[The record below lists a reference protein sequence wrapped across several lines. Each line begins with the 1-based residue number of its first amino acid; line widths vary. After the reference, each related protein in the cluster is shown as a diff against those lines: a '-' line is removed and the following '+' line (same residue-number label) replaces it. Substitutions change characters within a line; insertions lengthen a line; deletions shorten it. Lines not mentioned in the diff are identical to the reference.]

1 MADDYGS
8 TVSAGNLGA
17 VTIGGSSTGS
27 LEAGADHDWFR
38 ITLIAGQSYIFN
50 LDRGTLSDPTLV
62 LRDQNGVDIVGNDDI
77 VTNVNLNSQIR
88 FTATVSGTYFLDAF
102 SSDGAAT
109 GTYTIR
115 AAIDP
120 SPPASTDDYGAQ
132 AGSPNVGSVT
142 VGGTTT
148 GNLET
153 VNDRDWFAITL
164 VAGTSYTFRQEG
176 ISLADP
182 FLRLRD
188 GNGVLITGNDDF
200 GGNLNSQITYTAAT
214 TGVYYLEA
222 NTADVGQPTGTGTYR
237 ITAAVNGSPPPA
249 PTDDFGS
256 QAGAGN
262 LGSVAV
268 GSSSTGL
275 INYGGDHDWFAIT
288 LSAGSIYRIRQEAGT
303 LADPR
308 FSLRNSIGVVLTG
321 DDDSGGGQNAQ
332 VDFTATTSGTYY
344 IDANSADGNGTGT
357 YTVRLTLLYG
367 APVIASNAGSAA
379 LEGGT
384 DTITSG
390 ELSTTDADTAASSI
404 IYTLTSLATNGTLTR
419 NGSSIA
425 LNGTFTQ
432 ADINANL
439 IAYTHNGS
447 ETTSG
452 SFGFSVTD
460 GTTTFTGRTFNFAV
474 TPVNDAPTST
484 GLQGD
489 SVTTTEPAGAGS
501 VLPNVKID
509 AGGNATLAD
518 LDNLNFNGGSIRF
531 AITAGLVSAQDRLS
545 IDTSA
550 ATTVTVAGATVSV
563 GGTAIGTFTGGG
575 AGGSDLVVTFNASA
589 TPALVQ
595 TLIRAIDFANTGGD
609 NPTAGARTIT
619 TTLNDGGGTA
629 NGGFDTLAITST
641 VTVIAASD
649 SPTLAGSPANLT
661 FAPGVAGIVNLSAFT
676 FADPDSGAVT
686 VTLSASAPGT
696 FQTTAVGGV
705 AIGGTT
711 LAPTFTGTVAAL
723 NSYFDTP
730 ANVSFQPG
738 QTNGVFVI
746 QTDISDGLSGQG
758 RGVTSTIPFAAQ
770 SLTGFT
776 ALNQNFDTLSS
787 AFAFSLTGSTPLGW
801 TFSETGPNADVQY
814 SAGLFGTGSSSFGD
828 TYSFGASGSVER
840 AFGGL
845 RAANGVSTLGSAFTN
860 NTGST
865 ITSLVVSYTGEQWRL
880 GATGRTDRLDFQYS
894 TNATSLTSGTWTDV
908 DQLDFNGPQSNGTV
922 GALDGNAAANRTA
935 ITGEITGL
943 NIAPG
948 ATVWLRWNDFD
959 AAGADDGLAIDD
971 FSIVARS
978 VIATADTASVLENA
992 TITNGNLF
1000 ANDINLGGGPALA
1013 VASVNGS
1020 GGNVGTQITLA
1031 SGALL
1036 TVNANGTYS
1045 YNPNGRF
1052 DYLVDSATAAATG
1065 AANTRATD
1073 SFSYTLANGGTATV
1087 TLTINGVA
1095 GTGDQLRGDGGNNT
1109 INGTDAA
1116 DYFDL
1121 SQGGN
1126 DSVSGGNG
1134 NDTFFLGAAFTAGD
1148 SIDGGAGTN
1157 DQIGLQGNY
1166 SAGLTLGANAT
1177 RNVEVLAVLPGTG
1190 FSYTLTTV
1198 DANVAAGQELVIFGG
1213 NLGAANNLTFN
1224 GSAETDGNFRV
1235 YGGLGVDTITTGA
1248 GNDGIYFGP
1257 GRFNPATDTV
1267 NGGAGTNDQV
1277 ALDGNY
1283 TVTIGATQLQNVEV
1297 LALLRGVAGDLG
1309 TYNITLADDLT
1320 GAGQTFTV
1328 FGLTVETGFTLNATA
1343 ETDGNI
1349 RVFGGTGSDT
1359 ITTGAGA
1366 DRLFGGGGA
1375 DILNGGAGADI
1386 FLYDAVAQSTGASYD
1401 RVTGF
1406 VSGVDR
1412 FDFDVT
1418 VTGVDATVST
1428 GTLSTASFDANLA
1441 AAIGAGQLAANHA
1454 VLFQAS
1460 AGSLAGQTF
1469 LIVDANGIAG
1479 YQAGSDYVIELVT
1492 PPASLVTTDF
1502 I

>member
-1 MADDYGS
+1 MDDYGS
-8 TVSAGNLGA
+8 AVGALNLGA
-17 VTIGGSSTGS
+17 VTIGGSTTGS
-27 LEAGADHDWFR
+27 LEAGGDRDWFQL
-38 ITLIAGQSYIFN
+38 TLIAGQSYIFN
-50 LDRGTLSDPTLV
+50 VDRGTLADPRFT
-62 LRDQNGVDIVGNDDI
+62 LRDQNGIDIVGNDDI
-77 VTNVNLNSQIR
+77 SGTNLNSQVR
-88 FTATVSGTYFLDAF
+88 FTATVSGTYFIDVS
-102 SSDGAAT
+102 SSDGSDT
-109 GTYTIR
+109 GTYTVR

-120 SPPASTDDYGAQ
+120 SPPAVTDDFGAQ

-142 VGGTTT
+142 VGGTVT

-153 VNDRDWFAITL
+153 INDRDWFAITL
-164 VAGTSYTFRQEG
+164 VAGTSYTFRQES
-176 ISLADP
+176 ISLLDP

-200 GGNLNSQITYTAAT
+200 GGTFNSQITYTAAT
-214 TGVYYLEA
+214 TGVFYLEA
-222 NTADVGQPTGTGTYR
+222 NTADAGNANGTGTYR
-237 ITAAVNGSPPPA
+237 ITTAVNGSPPPA
-249 PTDDFGS
+249 PTDDFGA

-275 INYGGDHDWFAIT
+275 INFGGDHDWFAIT

-303 LADPR
+303 LVDPR

-357 YTVRLTLLYG
+357 YTVRLTLVYG
-367 APVIASNAGSAA
+367 APVITSNAGSAA
-379 LEGGT
+379 FEGRA
-384 DTITSG
+384 DTITSS

-460 GTTTFTGRTFNFAV
+460 GTTSFTGRTFNFAV

-489 SVTTTEPAGAGS
+489 SATTTETAGTGSTVPA
-501 VLPNVKID
+501 VKID
-509 AGGNATLAD
+509 VGGNATLAD

-545 IDTSA
+545 IDTA
-550 ATTVTVAGATVSV
+550 VATTVSVTGNVVAV

-575 AGGSDLVVTFNASA
+575 AGGGDLIVSLNANA

-609 NPTAGARTIT
+609 NPTAGVRTIT
-619 TTLNDGGGTA
+619 TTLIDGGGTA
-629 NGGFDTLAITST
+629 NSGSDTLVMTST
-641 VTVIAASD
+641 VTVVAAND
-649 SPTLAGSPANLT
+649 SPTLTGSPASLT
-661 FAPGVAGIVNLSAFT
+661 FAPGVAGNIDISAFT
-676 FADPDSGAVT
+676 FADPDSGLIT

-696 FQTTAVGGV
+696 FQTTAVAGIT
-705 AIGGTT
+705 IGGTT
-711 LAPTFTGTVAAL
+711 LAPTFRGTVAAI

-746 QTDISDGLSGQG
+746 QTDVSDGSVGLGN
-758 RGVTSTIPFAAQ
+758 GVTSTIPFAAQ
-770 SLTGFT
+770 SLTAFT
-776 ALNQNFDTLSS
+776 ALTQNFDTLSS
-787 AFAFSLTGSTPLGW
+787 VPLFSETGSTPLGW
-801 TFSETGPNADVQY
+801 TLSEAGVNANTQYRTGN
-814 SAGLFGTGSSSFGD
+814 FGTGSSSTGD
-828 TYSFGASGSVER
+828 TYSFGTSGSAER

-845 RAANGVSTLGSAFTN
+845 RSGSVVPTLGSAFTN

-894 TNATSLTSGTWTDV
+894 TDATGLTSGTWTDV
-908 DQLDFNGPQSNGTV
+908 DSLDFNGPQSTGTT
-922 GALDGNAAANRTA
+922 GALNGNAAANRTA
-935 ITGEITGL
+935 ITFEITGL
-943 NIAPG
+943 NIAAG
-948 ATVWLRWNDFD
+948 ATFWFRWNDFD
-959 AAGADDGLAIDD
+959 ATGADDGLGIDD
-971 FSIVARS
+971 FSLTPRS
-978 VIATADTASVLENA
+978 VSAVADTGNLLENA

-1020 GGNVGTQITLA
+1020 GANVGTQITLA

-1052 DYLVDSATAAATG
+1052 NSLIDAATAAATG
-1065 AANTRATD
+1065 ASNTSATD
-1073 SFSYTLANGGTATV
+1073 SFTYTLASGSTATV
-1087 TLTINGVA
+1087 TVTINGVDGA
-1095 GTGDQLRGDGGNNT
+1095 GDQLGGGAGNDT
-1109 INGTDAA
+1109 VNGRPGSD
-1116 DYFDL
+1116 FFNL

-1126 DSVSGGNG
+1126 DTVNGGDG
-1134 NDTFFLGAAFTAGD
+1134 NDAFLFGAAFTAAD
-1148 SIDGGAGTN
+1148 TVDGGVGTD

-1166 SAGLTLGANAT
+1166 SGGNALTLGAST
-1177 RNVEVLAVLPGTG
+1177 ITNVEVIAVLPG
-1190 FSYTLTTV
+1190 FSYSITTN
-1198 DANVAAGQELVIFGG
+1198 DANIAAGGNLTFYGTNLGAGDSFTVNASAETNGSVRIFGG
-1213 NLGAANNLTFN
+1213 LG
-1224 GSAETDGNFRV
+1224 TDSFTG
-1235 YGGLGVDTITTGA
+1235 GA
-1248 GNDGIYFGP
+1248 GNDGFYFDP
-1257 GRFNPATDTV
+1257 NRFNPATDVV
-1267 NGGAGTNDQV
+1267 NGGAGTNDQF
-1277 ALDGNY
+1277 ALDGSY
-1283 TVTIGATQLQNVEV
+1283 TLTLGAAQVQNVEV
-1297 LALLRGVAGDLG
+1297 LVLLRGVTGDLA
-1309 TYNITLADDLT
+1309 TYNITLADDLI
-1320 GAGQTFTV
+1320 GAGQRFTV
-1328 FGLTVETGFTLNATA
+1328 FGLPVETGFTLNATA
-1343 ETDGNI
+1343 ETNGDLT
-1349 RVFGGTGSDT
+1349 VLGGSGADT
-1359 ITTGAGA
+1359 ISTGAGA
-1366 DRLFGGGGA
+1366 DSLFGGGGA
-1375 DILNGGAGADI
+1375 DVLNGGAGADT
-1386 FLYDAVAQSTGASYD
+1386 FAYDAVSQSTGAAFD
-1401 RVTGF
+1401 RIVGF
-1406 VSGVDR
+1406 VSGTDR
-1412 FDFDVT
+1412 IDFNFA
-1418 VTGVDATVST
+1418 VTGVDATVGS
-1428 GTLSTASFDANLA
+1428 GALSTASFDANLA
-1441 AAIGAGQLAANHA
+1441 AVIGAGQLAANHA

-1460 AGSLAGQTF
+1460 AGDLAGQTF
-1469 LIVDANGIAG
+1469 LVVDANGVAG
-1479 YQAGSDYVIELVT
+1479 YQAGADYVIQLAN
-1492 PPASLVTTDF
+1492 PPASLVTSDF